1 LLYVWLYSS
10 IVVSCFDLDA
20 LQDAGDLPCCT
31 SYNTAD
37 RGYCSLFSAA
47 IGDVTIIIIIIIIPR
62 VFVSLLFLPF
72 LLCERK
78 KSGILLL
85 DCSACPA
92 SPTCFLYR
100 VCTADARKQ
109 GNTKNT
115 FSSEPEGRLT

>member
-1 LLYVWLYSS
+1 LYVWLYSS
-10 IVVSCFDLDA
+10 IVASCFDLDA
-20 LQDAGDLPCCT
+20 LQDAGDFPSCT

-47 IGDVTIIIIIIIIPR
+47 IGDVTTTIIIIIPR
-62 VFVSLLFLPF
+62 VFVSSLFLPF
-72 LLCERK
+72 LLCEMK
-78 KSGILLL
+78 KSEILLL